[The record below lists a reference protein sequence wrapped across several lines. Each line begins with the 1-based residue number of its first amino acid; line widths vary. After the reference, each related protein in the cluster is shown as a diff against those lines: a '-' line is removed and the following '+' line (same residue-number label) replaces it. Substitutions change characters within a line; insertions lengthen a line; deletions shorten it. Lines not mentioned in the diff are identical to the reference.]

1 MNTIDMESIHYLS
14 DLAKFDDWF
23 ASREREQREKEEMV
37 MRLLNVM

>member
-1 MNTIDMESIHYLS
+1 MNTIDMSIHYLS

-23 ASREREQREKEEMV
+23 AGRGESSVKEEMV